1 MKCEIERR
9 FLVEGSEWKA
19 GLPVFYRQAYLH
31 VGEACV
37 IRIRLEGDT
46 AVLTV
51 QGRPQGLARDEF
63 AYSVPLEEARR
74 LFAFSCGAVVEK
86 WRRRIEFGG
95 KWWDVDEFV
104 GENTGLVLAEIELE
118 REEEPIA
125 PPPWLGKEVTHD
137 VRYLNARLAMEPY
150 SSWR

>member
-1 MKCEIERR
+1 MKREIERR
-9 FLVEGSEWKA
+9 FLVEGSEWKEA
-19 GLPVFYRQAYLH
+19 LPVFYRQAYLH
-31 VGEACV
+31 VGSACV
-37 IRIRLEGDT
+37 VRIRLEGDA

-51 QGRPQGLARDEF
+51 KGRPRGLARDEF
-63 AYSVPLEEARR
+63 SYPVPMEDARR

-86 WRRRIEFGG
+86 WRRRLEFGG

-104 GENTGLVLAEIELE
+104 GENAGLVLAEIELE
-118 REEEPIA
+118 REEEPFA

-137 VRYLNARLAMEPY
+137 ARYLNARLAMEPY

>member
-1 MKCEIERR
+1 ME
-9 FLVEGSEWKA
+9 
-19 GLPVFYRQAYLH
+19 
-31 VGEACV
+31 
-37 IRIRLEGDT
+37 D
-46 AVLTV
+46 
-51 QGRPQGLARDEF
+51 
-63 AYSVPLEEARR
+63 ARR

-104 GENTGLVLAEIELE
+104 GENAGLVLAEIELE
-118 REEEPIA
+118 REEEPFA

-137 VRYLNARLAMEPY
+137 ARYLNARLAMEPY